1 MTALAVSF
9 TSCFYINKKLRK
21 EGKGMKVI
29 FEEYSGII
37 ITVVAILALVV
48 IVGVLLATNGPIHN
62 AFINLINGLFSKTN
76 VVVPGP

>member
-1 MTALAVSF
+1 
-9 TSCFYINKKLRK
+9 
-21 EGKGMKVI
+21 MKVI

-37 ITVVAILALVV
+37 ITAVAIIALVV

-76 VVVPGP
+76 ITPPTP

>member
-1 MTALAVSF
+1 
-9 TSCFYINKKLRK
+9 
-21 EGKGMKVI
+21 MKVI

-48 IVGVLLATNGPIHN
+48 IVGVLLANGPIHN

>member
-1 MTALAVSF
+1 
-9 TSCFYINKKLRK
+9 
-21 EGKGMKVI
+21 MKVI

-76 VVVPGP
+76 VVVPGT

>member
-1 MTALAVSF
+1 
-9 TSCFYINKKLRK
+9 
-21 EGKGMKVI
+21 MKVI

-62 AFINLINGLFSKTN
+62 AFIYLINGLFRKTN